1 MSELDYEI
9 FRWINGGAGHAAF
22 WNPLMIFLSKYAVL
36 LFMIGAI
43 VYWFTR
49 ARANR
54 RMITEA
60 LVSAAVGVTINWV
73 LGEFFYRDRPFVSHE
88 VIQLVH
94 HEANASF
101 PSTHSL
107 GSFVIAMTI
116 WQFRRRDGWM
126 WLVLAAGIA
135 LSRVW
140 TGVHYPGDV
149 LVGALIGVLVSV
161 LVHRMFARISL
172 ANSLMELGIYGYER
186 LEMKIWPRY
195 RRRSRHHSMHR

>member
-9 FRWINGGAGHAAF
+9 FHWINGGAGYATF

-36 LFMIGAI
+36 LFMIGAV

-60 LVSAAVGVTINWV
+60 LVSAAIGVTVNWV
-73 LGEFFYRDRPFVSHE
+73 LGELFYRDRPFVNHE

-149 LVGALIGVLVSV
+149 LAGACIGILVSV
-161 LVHRMFARISL
+161 LVHRLFTRISL

-186 LEMKIWPRY
+186 LEMKIWPRS

>member
-9 FRWINGGAGHAAF
+9 FRWINGGASHAAF

-36 LFMIGAI
+36 LFMIGAV

-60 LVSAAVGVTINWV
+60 LVSAAIGVTVNWI
-73 LGEFFYRDRPFVSHE
+73 LGELFYRERPFVTHE

-149 LVGALIGVLVSV
+149 LAGALIGVLVSV

-195 RRRSRHHSMHR
+195 RKRSRHHSMHR